1 MFHWIET
8 TLDRIMDGP
17 VAVSVR
23 MMGEDEMSGL
33 NASYRGRSGATNVLS
48 FPADEADESGVRLLG
63 DIAICT
69 DVVAREAEEQK
80 KPLSSHV
87 AHMVVHGLLHL
98 AGHDHEE
105 ENEAVEME
113 RLETELLAMLGFSD
127 PYEVAAEGELK

>member
-33 NASYRGRSGATNVLS
+33 NASYRGKSGATNVLS

-69 DVVAREAEEQK
+69 DVVAREADEQK
-80 KPLSSHV
+80 KPLSSHC

-113 RLETELLAMLGFSD
+113 RLETELLAMLGFAD

>member
-1 MFHWIET
+1 MVHWIET

-33 NASYRGRSGATNVLS
+33 NASFRGKSGATNVLS
-48 FPADEADESGVRLLG
+48 FPADEADESGVHLLG

-69 DVVAREAEEQK
+69 DVVVREADEQK

-105 ENEAVEME
+105 DSEALEME
-113 RLETELLAMLGFSD
+113 RLETELLAMLGFAD